1 MKRSTRKRPALI
13 VITGIVLLV
22 PRAATTQSPTR
33 LTGHVLDR
41 ATHAGVPGATISLP
55 ALGRSTTSDSSG
67 RYVIGGFAPGT
78 IRLVVR
84 VLPFRATETMLRFN
98 PGEQRSLDFE
108 LDSALDAAAA
118 QLPAVPVI
126 AAAPTDYRLV
136 DFERRRKTGRG
147 QYLTDEDI
155 KRMNAANLQDAMRA
169 MRGVEFHCGGGP
181 GGCQIQMSRAPLH
194 CLPEYVV
201 DGHLDN
207 SFGPSTPIR
216 DVVGLEVYTGP
227 ADLPA
232 EFSGATAGC
241 GVIAVWTR
249 SGPAPRKP

>member
-1 MKRSTRKRPALI
+1 VTRSPRRRATLA

-41 ATHAGVPGATISLP
+41 ATHTGIAGATISVP
-55 ALGRSTTSDSSG
+55 ALGRKTVSDSSG

-84 VLPFRATETMLRFN
+84 VLPFRAAETTLRFN
-98 PGEQRSLDFE
+98 PGEQRWFDFA
-108 LDSALDAAAA
+108 LDSAPDAAAA
-118 QLPAVPVI
+118 QLPVVPVT
-126 AAAPTDYRLV
+126 AAAPADYRLV

-147 QYLTDEDI
+147 QYLTDDEI
-155 KRMNAANLQDAMRA
+155 KRMNAANLQDAMRG

-194 CLPEYVV
+194 CAPEYIV

-232 EFSGATAGC
+232 DFSGATAGC

-249 SGPAPRKP
+249 SGPPPRKR

>member
-1 MKRSTRKRPALI
+1 MTRSTGRRAALT

-22 PRAATTQSPTR
+22 PRAATSQSPTR
-33 LTGHVLDR
+33 LTGHVVDR
-41 ATHAGVPGATISLP
+41 ATHLGIAGATISVP
-55 ALGRSTTSDSSG
+55 ALGRTTTSDSSG

-84 VLPFRATETMLRFN
+84 VLPFRATETTVRFGA
-98 PGEQRSLDFE
+98 GEQRSLDFV
-108 LDSALDAAAA
+108 LDSALDAAA
-118 QLPAVPVI
+118 QLPAVPVT
-126 AAAPTDYRLV
+126 AAAPTDYRLA

-147 QYLTDEDI
+147 QYLTDEEI
-155 KRMNAANLQDAMRA
+155 KRMNAANLQDAMRG

-194 CLPEYVV
+194 CAPEYMV

-232 EFSGATAGC
+232 DFSGATAGC

-249 SGPAPRKP
+249 SGPAPRKR